1 MSARNNEE
9 RLGIKNPDADAPIEK
24 LSESDSFSFVTP
36 TEFVDL
42 PSKGKFY
49 PEGHPLNGA
58 ESVEIRYM
66 TAKDEDILTS
76 QTLLKKGIAI
86 ERLLQ
91 NIIVDKSIRIDELL
105 VGDKN
110 ALIVATR
117 ITGYGED
124 YDINITCPVC
134 NASNP
139 HTVNLSE
146 LKTSYVDDDLLTEF
160 NIDKTDNNT
169 FVITLPKSKVNV
181 EVRLLN
187 GRDERQL
194 MVKSEHRKK
203 HKLLEAVLTDQ
214 FKSFIVSVNGN
225 DQEKTVSS
233 FIDNMPAYDSRYLR
247 NIYTNI
253 TPNIEMQEYF
263 SCLECGNTTEVD
275 VPFTVQFFWPK

>member
-49 PEGHPLNGA
+49 PEGHPLNDA

-110 ALIVATR
+110 ALIVAAR
-117 ITGYGED
+117 ITGYGEE

-134 NASNP
+134 NVSNP

-146 LKTSYVDDDLLTEF
+146 LRTNYVDDNILTEF
-160 NIDKTDNNT
+160 NIDKTGNNT
-169 FVITLPKSKVNV
+169 FIITLPKSKVNV

-187 GRDERQL
+187 GRDERHL
-194 MVKSEHRKK
+194 MVKSEQRKK

-225 DQEKTVSS
+225 DQEKAVSS

>member
-1 MSARNNEE
+1 
-9 RLGIKNPDADAPIEK
+9 
-24 LSESDSFSFVTP
+24 
-36 TEFVDL
+36 
-42 PSKGKFY
+42 
-49 PEGHPLNGA
+49 
-58 ESVEIRYM
+58 M

-194 MVKSEHRKK
+194 MVKSEQRKK